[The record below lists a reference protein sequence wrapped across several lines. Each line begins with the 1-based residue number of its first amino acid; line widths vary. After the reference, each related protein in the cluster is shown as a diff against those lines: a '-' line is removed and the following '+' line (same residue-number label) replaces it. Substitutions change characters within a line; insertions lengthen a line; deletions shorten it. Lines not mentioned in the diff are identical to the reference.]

1 MAPPLGVA
9 RLNEVDQYVAFCVH
23 SNSID
28 VLGDDVDARG
38 PLGYF
43 GTPAVREARLI
54 QLAWASAAP
63 GEERAGTREQRYVA
77 IPGVVDGG
85 ALGDVLLDF
94 MDTLIHTSPRI
105 SLVTYNMELNAG
117 IVLAEMERAKLCKA
131 YRMFERLVRCRGFDL
146 ADPYTYAWLI
156 DGTPA
161 FPQLDDVVK
170 WSVQP
175 WPGGVPQPLTGEDEA
190 AIYIQLTDK
199 IRAHGLSNCLMFG
212 HDPVRVWKRCC
223 PRDNGEYE
231 YECERCGMS
240 LD

>member
-1 MAPPLGVA
+1 MQHLTARAVAYCSMIPTPSLLVRKRCVMAPPLSVA

-85 ALGDVLLDF
+85 VLGDVLLRHRPVVARRHYDRRIRPS
-94 MDTLIHTSPRI
+94 DVGRPRGCGR
-105 SLVTYNMELNAG
+105 V
-117 IVLAEMERAKLCKA
+117 RAA
-131 YRMFERLVRCRGFDL
+131 SCRR
-146 ADPYTYAWLI
+146 I
-156 DGTPA
+156 
-161 FPQLDDVVK
+161 
-170 WSVQP
+170 
-175 WPGGVPQPLTGEDEA
+175 
-190 AIYIQLTDK
+190 
-199 IRAHGLSNCLMFG
+199 
-212 HDPVRVWKRCC
+212 CC
-223 PRDNGEYE
+223 
-231 YECERCGMS
+231 
-240 LD
+240 